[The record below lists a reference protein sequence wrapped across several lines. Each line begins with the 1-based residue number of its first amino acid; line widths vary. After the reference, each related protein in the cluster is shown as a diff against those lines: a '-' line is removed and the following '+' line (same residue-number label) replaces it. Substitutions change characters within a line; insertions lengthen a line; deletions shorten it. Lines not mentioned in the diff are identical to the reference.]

1 MYFIP
6 LIKINQL
13 TCVIVK
19 HETIAM
25 TVIVTFLSN
34 LCLLMPEWRLNLRA
48 GIIDKLQC
56 MYSLK
61 GINKFFATGFVAKFR
76 H

>member
-1 MYFIP
+1 
-6 LIKINQL
+6 
-13 TCVIVK
+13 
-19 HETIAM
+19 M